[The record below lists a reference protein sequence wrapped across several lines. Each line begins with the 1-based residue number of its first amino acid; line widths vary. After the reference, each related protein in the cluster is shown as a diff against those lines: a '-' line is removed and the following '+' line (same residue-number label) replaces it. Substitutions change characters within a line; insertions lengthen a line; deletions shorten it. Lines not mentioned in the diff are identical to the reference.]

1 MSKLKANLRF
11 IFTVVLLF
19 CVSAFVAGDFISQK
33 KAQFEGDGV
42 FYTANNPKGIDLNSS
57 ELFEKLGNSDG
68 NLDDSAENG
77 LNAIAKDSS
86 GKLLY
91 SNFPLSSSA
100 RGGFLRRKTNLSPPK
115 TVQTKQKTPQAA
127 IQTMLQTA

>member
-1 MSKLKANLRF
+1 MRFGICCRRFHFAEKAR
-11 IFTVVLLF
+11 
-19 CVSAFVAGDFISQK
+19 
-33 KAQFEGDGV
+33 FEGDGV

-91 SNFPLSSSA
+91 SNFSSFKLSEGRVPHA
-100 RGGFLRRKTNLSPPK
+100 EN
-115 TVQTKQKTPQAA
+115 
-127 IQTMLQTA
+127 